1 MLRWL
6 NSSKFFNCL
15 YQRLFLKK
23 FLNHNSY
30 SNYYCWLLLNQLPQE
45 YAMSTFFLDQH
56 LLTASLPV
64 QPILDAR
71 ALDEE
76 SVFLQPK
83 THTVYVNCTFWTSLH
98 LCLWGSIEQT
108 IIFNPPHPTTLV
120 ATISNLE
127 GLLFFEGQILMQK
140 MLLQAVNGAGKGKGG
155 GGAAKTQYFPQMW
168 QMFQWWEDVMIVNNG
183 NRTRW
188 SPLLRVSNHI
198 SDYNREGGVQFV
210 NHLYDYRQ
218 NWMTWSPV
226 TN

>member
-23 FLNHNSY
+23 FLNQNSY

-45 YAMSTFFLDQH
+45 YAKSTFFLDQH

-83 THTVYVNCTFWTSLH
+83 THTVYVYCTFWTSLH

-120 ATISNLE
+120 VTISNLE
-127 GLLFFEGQILMQK
+127 GLLFFEGQILKQK
-140 MLLQAVNGAGKGKGG
+140 HAVASDEWSREGEGG
-155 GGAAKTQYFPQMW
+155 GTQNT
-168 QMFQWWEDVMIVNNG
+168 ILSTN
-183 NRTRW
+183 
-188 SPLLRVSNHI
+188 
-198 SDYNREGGVQFV
+198 
-210 NHLYDYRQ
+210 
-218 NWMTWSPV
+218 V
-226 TN
+226 TNVSMVRRCYDS